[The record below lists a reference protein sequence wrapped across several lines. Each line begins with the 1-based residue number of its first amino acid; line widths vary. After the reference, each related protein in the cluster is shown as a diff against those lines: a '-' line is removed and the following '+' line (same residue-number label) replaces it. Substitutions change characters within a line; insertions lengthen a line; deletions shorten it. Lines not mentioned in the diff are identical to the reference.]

1 MEPSAD
7 QERPLRLVADY
18 DADNMEYE

>member
-7 QERPLRLVADY
+7 QERPLRLGVDD